1 MFEFVVTKINP
12 RRNVVMCFIP
22 LLLKQLYLLLG
33 EGLINCG
40 KPFLKVLLLFEL
52 GMDISRLFHS
62 IIAEGGKTFWKSYGQ
77 SENRAY
83 YWGILL
89 CASWFVEV
97 VSCRDNARI
106 GFYISCR
113 KWILSTWIHSNVP
126 KSSTRKKTRKH
137 YSKKTKLALVPGKY

>member
-1 MFEFVVTKINP
+1 MFEFVVTRINP

-62 IIAEGGKTFWKSYGQ
+62 IIAEGGKTF
-77 SENRAY
+77 
-83 YWGILL
+83 
-89 CASWFVEV
+89 
-97 VSCRDNARI
+97 
-106 GFYISCR
+106 
-113 KWILSTWIHSNVP
+113 
-126 KSSTRKKTRKH
+126 
-137 YSKKTKLALVPGKY
+137 